1 MKIIGVILISVI
13 PLLLGLKKCF
23 GLKTRVNTLKL
34 LCDKFKE
41 ILDEISYTKRE
52 LRDIL
57 KALNISKYI
66 NLDVFPIK
74 INSKALLE
82 DGILKEEIINIEN
95 FISSL
100 QNGDEKYVKSMGG
113 LYLKKI
119 NEQALKA
126 LKDLNLKE
134 EIFLK
139 SAAGISV
146 MVFLVLI

>member
-1 MKIIGVILISVI
+1 MPQQVSTSLRIFTSIDI
-13 PLLLGLKKCF
+13 PLCSFLGILTPLL
-23 GLKTRVNTLKL
+23 
-34 LCDKFKE
+34 
-41 ILDEISYTKRE
+41 
-52 LRDIL
+52 DIL
-57 KALNISKYI
+57 GSQKALNISKYI

-126 LKDLNLKE
+126 QKELNLKE

-139 SAAGISV
+139 TAAGISV